1 MPRKERPLSP
11 ERLTSLQ
18 ELERERRALLK
29 LDLSG
34 KAMNHRQAEKVWAE
48 ARRNAN
54 NADIVTSC
62 SWKVG

>member
-48 ARRNAN
+48 ARRNASTGEV
-54 NADIVTSC
+54 VTGWSG
-62 SWKVG
+62 KVE